1 MFAFNFKP
9 TTKLKIVIQL
19 TQSVLWFNQNLH
31 IINNFF
37 RQIKTR
43 LNFFFLKKG
52 CVSLLLSLFLKIIYY
67 LFLVMLPLI
76 SFIGRYW
83 KWIQDKV
90 YSLYANF
97 WQTAENCRQVH
108 AFVVKLRHL
117 SLRNCWNLVHLSLH
131 KINHT
136 FSQISIKSV
145 KLRHLSLRNCWN
157 LVHLSLHKINHT
169 FSQISIKSGGQRM
182 VIWKLPTIPSG
193 VVVCTS
199 VFFFPHQTLSKQL

>member
-1 MFAFNFKP
+1 MIIINSKSKHAKMFAFNFKP

-31 IINNFF
+31 IINNCFTSNKNK
-37 RQIKTR
+37 IK
-43 LNFFFLKKG
+43 FFFLKKG

-108 AFVVKLRHL
+108 VFGVKLSHF

-136 FSQISIKSV
+136 FSQIS
-145 KLRHLSLRNCWN
+145 L
-157 LVHLSLHKINHT
+157 
-169 FSQISIKSGGQRM
+169 KSGGQRM

-199 VFFFPHQTLSKQL
+199 ALFFSHQTLSKQL

>member
-1 MFAFNFKP
+1 MLKCLHSTLSL

-31 IINNFF
+31 VINNCFTSNKNK
-37 RQIKTR
+37 IK
-43 LNFFFLKKG
+43 FFFLQKG
-52 CVSLLLSLFLKIIYY
+52 CVSLLLSLFLKITYY

-97 WQTAENCRQVH
+97 WQTAENCRQVLV
-108 AFVVKLRHL
+108 FGVKLSHF

-136 FSQISIKSV
+136 FSQIS
-145 KLRHLSLRNCWN
+145 L
-157 LVHLSLHKINHT
+157 
-169 FSQISIKSGGQRM
+169 KSGGQRM

-199 VFFFPHQTLSKQL
+199 ALFFPHQTLSKQL

>member
-1 MFAFNFKP
+1 MCFFVVVIVFK
-9 TTKLKIVIQL
+9 
-19 TQSVLWFNQNLH
+19 NY
-31 IINNFF
+31 IIFVFGN
-37 RQIKTR
+37 
-43 LNFFFLKKG
+43 
-52 CVSLLLSLFLKIIYY
+52 
-67 LFLVMLPLI
+67 MLPLI

-136 FSQISIKSV
+136 FSQISIKS
-145 KLRHLSLRNCWN
+145 
-157 LVHLSLHKINHT
+157 
-169 FSQISIKSGGQRM
+169 GGQRM

-199 VFFFPHQTLSKQL
+199 VFFFSPSDFIKTAIAFFLFPS

>member
-31 IINNFF
+31 IINNCFTSNKNK
-37 RQIKTR
+37 IK
-43 LNFFFLKKG
+43 FFFLKKG

-131 KINHT
+131 KINHPNPNPNPKQ
-136 FSQISIKSV
+136 FSQIS
-145 KLRHLSLRNCWN
+145 L
-157 LVHLSLHKINHT
+157 
-169 FSQISIKSGGQRM
+169 KSGGQRM

-193 VVVCTS
+193 VVVCAS
-199 VFFFPHQTLSKQL
+199 ALFFPHQTLSKQL